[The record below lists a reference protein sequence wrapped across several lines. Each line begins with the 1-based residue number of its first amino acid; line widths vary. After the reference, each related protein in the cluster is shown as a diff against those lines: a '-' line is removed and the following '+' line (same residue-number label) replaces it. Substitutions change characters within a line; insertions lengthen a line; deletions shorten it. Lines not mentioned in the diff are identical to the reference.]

1 MILCL
6 CKDNASFLVCF
17 CIKITFDNKMKIEE
31 HKIEYDCVLRE
42 WLKSKL
48 SHRRITSLKRNGG
61 MTVDGK
67 PIRADQ
73 KIYRGQTLRL
83 EFVEER
89 EREFEPVDLGLKVVY
104 SDDDVTVIE
113 KGRGISPMPTVR
125 HPNASVLNGMK
136 FLFPDKT
143 YRVVTRLDKDTEG
156 LVLLAN
162 NAVTHSRLC
171 DVNKLY
177 VAVVRGV
184 LKEKI
189 TVDAPIE
196 RGFGIER
203 QIGGDTKCVSIISPL
218 WSGKNYSL
226 AIMQPITG
234 RTHQLRLHSA
244 HIGYPIVGDTLYG
257 DGEGEYNS
265 GQMLACVGLE
275 FDHPLLR
282 HKIKI
287 SLDEKTAEY
296 LASAKALDENS

>member
-1 MILCL
+1 MWVIL
-6 CKDNASFLVCF
+6 
-17 CIKITFDNKMKIEE
+17 NKMKIEE

-42 WLKSKL
+42 WLKSNF

-61 MTVDGK
+61 MTIDGN

-73 KIYRGQTLRL
+73 KVYSGQIIRL

-89 EREFEPVDLGLKVVY
+89 ERDFEPVDLGLRVIY
-104 SDDDVTVIE
+104 ADEDVTVIE

-125 HPNASVLNGMK
+125 HPNTSVLNGMK

-171 DVNKLY
+171 DVNKFY
-177 VAVVRGV
+177 VAVIKGR
-184 LKEKI
+184 LTEKI

-203 QIGGDTKCVSIISPL
+203 QIGGDTKCISVISPL
-218 WSGKNYSL
+218 WSGINYSL
-226 AIMQPITG
+226 VLMQPITG

-244 HIGYPIVGDTLYG
+244 HVGYPIVGDTLYG
-257 DGEGEYNS
+257 DGDGEYNS
-265 GQMLACVGLE
+265 GQMLACVTLE
-275 FDHPLLR
+275 FEHPLLR

-287 SLDEKTAEY
+287 SIDKKVEEYLAITKSLDEK
-296 LASAKALDENS
+296 SHNGM

>member
-1 MILCL
+1 
-6 CKDNASFLVCF
+6 
-17 CIKITFDNKMKIEE
+17 MKIEE
-31 HKIEYDCVLRE
+31 HIIEFDGYLRD
-42 WLKSKL
+42 WLKAKF
-48 SHRRITSLKRNGG
+48 SHRQILSLKRNGG

-67 PIRADQ
+67 SIRADE
-73 KIYRGQTLRL
+73 KVHFGQTIRL
-83 EFVEER
+83 QFTEEK
-89 EREFEPVDLGLKVVY
+89 ERDFEPVDLGLKVVY
-104 SDDDVTVIE
+104 ADEDVTVIE

-125 HPNASVLNGMK
+125 HPITSVLNGMK

-162 NAVTHSRLC
+162 NAVTHSRLR
-171 DVNKLY
+171 DINKFY
-177 VAVVRGV
+177 VAVVKGA

-189 TVDAPIE
+189 IVDAPIE

-203 QIGGDTKCVSIISPL
+203 QIGGDTKCVSVVSPV
-218 WSGKNYSL
+218 WCGKNYSL
-226 AIMQPITG
+226 ALMQPITG

-244 HIGYPIVGDTLYG
+244 HIGCPIVGDTLYG

-296 LASAKALDENS
+296 LAVAKALDENS